1 MFAPLYLRTVDTH
14 AEGMPLRVVV
24 EGLPPIPGHT
34 MAERLDWARENLD
47 WVRELL
53 VSEPRGHGPMM
64 YAILTPPTQP
74 EADFGVLYMS
84 GGGFWSMCGHGTI
97 GVVTMLV
104 ERGLVARNEPEAAVT
119 LDTAVG
125 LIVTK
130 VRVEGRKA
138 VSVSFN
144 NVPSYVLV
152 EDAPVHMPP
161 YGDIKVSVAYGGN
174 VYAMIDVEQLGLPLE
189 LQNLSTFI
197 DLGLNLVKATRD
209 QVPIN
214 PPAGAN
220 LGQMSSS
227 LFMQAADGSRPA
239 RNLMV
244 KEPRYFDRSPCGTG
258 TSVRMALAY
267 SRGELGLNEPR
278 MFESIIGSRFE
289 GCILGTTTVQGIPA
303 INPQITGRAW
313 LVGSAEFT
321 VDPTDIFPRGFRTI
335 G

>member
-1 MFAPLYLRTVDTH
+1 MFAPVYLRTVDTH

-24 EGLPPIPGHT
+24 EGLPPIPGDS
-34 MAERLDWARENLD
+34 MADKLAWARENLE

-64 YAILTPPTQP
+64 YAILTPPTRA

-104 ERGLVARNEPEAAVT
+104 ERGLVESSEPETAVT

-125 LIVTK
+125 LIATK

-138 VSVSFN
+138 VSVAFK

-152 EDAPVHMPP
+152 PDARVHLPSH
-161 YGDIKVSVAYGGN
+161 GDIAVSVAYGGN
-174 VYAMIDVEQLGLPLE
+174 VYAMIGVEQLGLRLE
-189 LQNLSTFI
+189 LQNLNTLTDLGLALVEATREQVPFDHPAGI
-197 DLGLNLVKATRD
+197 DLGR
-209 QVPIN
+209 
-214 PPAGAN
+214 
-220 LGQMSSS
+220 MSSS
-227 LFMQAADGSRPA
+227 LFMQAADANRPA

-267 SRGELGLNEPR
+267 SRGELGLNEP
-278 MFESIIGSRFE
+278 MVCESIIGSRFE
-289 GCILGTTTVQGIPA
+289 GRILDATTVHGIPA
-303 INPQITGRAW
+303 ITPQITGRAW

-321 VDPTDIFPRGFRTI
+321 LDPTDIFPRGFTSC
-335 G
+335 